1 MAERIVV
8 SAMGIISALGT
19 GVTAN
24 KDSLRKTRSGLRY
37 PQLLQTAYAREYLM
51 GEVELSNDDL
61 SEMLGLPMGDN
72 GYTRTTLLALVAM
85 KELTNGLDREL
96 LEKDLAFINA
106 NTVGGM
112 CSVENMYMEFISD
125 KEQGDFT
132 KYIDTLDCAESTIN
146 IANYFGIKPFMAT
159 ISTACSSSAN
169 AILLGSRMIQQG
181 LVKRAICGGC
191 DSLSRFTVNGFASL
205 KNVSKEA
212 CKPFDQNRTGL
223 NLGEGAGYLLLE
235 KESDAIARGAE
246 IIAVFSGYDNSND
259 AYHPTAPS
267 PDGSAAYRAM
277 ERALKKAKLQ
287 AGDIGYINAHGTAT
301 DTNDAAEGKAIERM
315 FAGKVPFS
323 STKPFTGHTLA
334 AAGVIEA
341 IFSIW
346 AMQQNELLPNLNF
359 ETPMESLTIQPVKE
373 KQAKDIQHVLSNSF
387 GFGGNNVSLIFS
399 KA

>member
-8 SAMGIISALGT
+8 SAMGIISALGR
-19 GVTAN
+19 GRDAN
-24 KDSLRKTRSGLRY
+24 KTALLSGRSGLRY
-37 PQLLQTAYAREYLM
+37 PQHLQTAYGKDHVM
-51 GEVELSNDDL
+51 GEASLSNDEL
-61 SEMLGLPMGDN
+61 SASLGLPAGNN
-72 GYTRTTLLALVAM
+72 GYTRTTLLALAAM
-85 KELTNGLDREL
+85 QELSMQVDRSL

-112 CSVENMYMEFISD
+112 CSVENMYMDFIS
-125 KEQGDFT
+125 EQQDGEFT

-146 IANYFGIKPFMAT
+146 IARYCGIKPFLAT

-181 LVKRAICGGC
+181 LVQRAICGGC

-205 KNVSKEA
+205 KNVSRQA
-212 CKPFDQNRTGL
+212 CMPFDQNRQGL

-235 KESDAIARGAE
+235 RESDAKARGAE
-246 IIAVFSGYDNSND
+246 ILAVLSGYGNSND

-267 PDGSAAYRAM
+267 PDGAGAYRTM
-277 ERALKKAKLQ
+277 QQALEKAKLQ
-287 AGDIGYINAHGTAT
+287 ASDINYINAHGTAT
-301 DTNDAAEGKAIERM
+301 ENNDAAEGKAIENM
-315 FAGKVPFS
+315 FGEGIAFS
-323 STKPFTGHTLA
+323 STKPYTGHTLA

-346 AMQQNELLPNLNF
+346 ALQQEVALPNLNF
-359 ETPMESLTIQPVKE
+359 STAMETISIQPVTE
-373 KQAKDIQHVLSNSF
+373 VKQQAMQHVLSNSF

-399 KA
+399 RA

>member
-181 LVKRAICGGC
+181 LVNRAICGGC

-205 KNVSKEA
+205 KNVSKED

-301 DTNDAAEGKAIERM
+301 DTNDAAEGKAIENM

>member
-205 KNVSKEA
+205 KNVSNED

>member
-223 NLGEGAGYLLLE
+223 NL
-235 KESDAIARGAE
+235 
-246 IIAVFSGYDNSND
+246 
-259 AYHPTAPS
+259 
-267 PDGSAAYRAM
+267 
-277 ERALKKAKLQ
+277 
-287 AGDIGYINAHGTAT
+287 
-301 DTNDAAEGKAIERM
+301 
-315 FAGKVPFS
+315 
-323 STKPFTGHTLA
+323 
-334 AAGVIEA
+334 
-341 IFSIW
+341 
-346 AMQQNELLPNLNF
+346 
-359 ETPMESLTIQPVKE
+359 
-373 KQAKDIQHVLSNSF
+373 
-387 GFGGNNVSLIFS
+387 
-399 KA
+399 

>member
-181 LVKRAICGGC
+181 LVNRAICGGC

-205 KNVSKEA
+205 KNVSNED

-287 AGDIGYINAHGTAT
+287 AVDIGYINAHGTAT